1 MKTIPLNE
9 RIIFALDFSDPAVAK
24 QWVEK
29 LDERIKFY
37 KVGLQLFLAGGW
49 SVVDHIVGRGNKVMM
64 DLKFFDIPETVHLA
78 VQQLKNHGATY
89 ATVHGNEAILEGALK
104 DKGELKILAVTVLTS
119 FDESDMRDM
128 GFTKTVQDLVLI
140 RAKKA
145 LQRGCDGLVSSP
157 LEAAA
162 LRQNFGDNYFI
173 VTPGIRP
180 GINRDSEKD
189 NQKRVATAKQ
199 AIIDGA
205 DHVVIGRPISR
216 SDNPLQ
222 TVQTIQDEIKEA
234 LA

>member
-9 RIIFALDFSDPAVAK
+9 RIIFALDFSDPATAK

-49 SVVDHIVGRGNKVMM
+49 PVVDHIVGRGNKVMM

-119 FDESDMRDM
+119 FDESDMSDM

-145 LQRGCDGLVSSP
+145 CNWVVTGWYHPRWKRRRCGKILAITILLLPPASAPASTATLKKTTKSVWQRQSKPS
-157 LEAAA
+157 
-162 LRQNFGDNYFI
+162 
-173 VTPGIRP
+173 
-180 GINRDSEKD
+180 
-189 NQKRVATAKQ
+189 
-199 AIIDGA
+199 
-205 DHVVIGRPISR
+205 
-216 SDNPLQ
+216 
-222 TVQTIQDEIKEA
+222 
-234 LA
+234 